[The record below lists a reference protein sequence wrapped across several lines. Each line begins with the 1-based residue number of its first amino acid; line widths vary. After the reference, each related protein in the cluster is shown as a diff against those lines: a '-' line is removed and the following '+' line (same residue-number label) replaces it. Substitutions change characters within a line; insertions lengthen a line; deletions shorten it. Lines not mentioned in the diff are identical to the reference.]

1 MGKDSWETVLAKC
14 KELDLKPE
22 SVLKIAQRMSGKNRT
37 ETPKEVLR
45 ASWVYD
51 VAWHVY
57 HRTGTTDQKKKITQ
71 TKLVRNYVETQHYQD
86 NYKVFFQK
94 EWDQLPSILKSNFHN
109 LGPVAQKRMLVQ
121 THTSNC
127 VKLLL
132 SEQGKENL
140 SWLIIS
146 GGSYIEVPGTKTEYL
161 KNLKKAMS
169 DPMKQ
174 FGKNFG
180 PMTDEE
186 VEEFK
191 KEYPWEYVKGQ
202 WVKKD

>member
-1 MGKDSWETVLAKC
+1 
-14 KELDLKPE
+14 
-22 SVLKIAQRMSGKNRT
+22 
-37 ETPKEVLR
+37 
-45 ASWVYD
+45 
-51 VAWHVY
+51 
-57 HRTGTTDQKKKITQ
+57 
-71 TKLVRNYVETQHYQD
+71 
-86 NYKVFFQK
+86 
-94 EWDQLPSILKSNFHN
+94 
-109 LGPVAQKRMLVQ
+109 MLVQ

-132 SEQGKENL
+132 SKQGKENL